1 MDSFEQQMLDE
12 IERRYREYELS
23 KSISFN
29 NENIPEENENEEY
42 SNIQQPRII
51 SSKVSNFNF
60 MHVVAVFTLKKK
72 ISGKIEFL
80 L

>member
-29 NENIPEENENEEY
+29 NENIPEENENDEY
-42 SNIQQPRII
+42 SNIQQPQII
-51 SSKVSNFNF
+51 SLKVSYFNF
-60 MHVVAVFTLKKK
+60 MLFVL
-72 ISGKIEFL
+72 
-80 L
+80 